1 MFLQVRK
8 GCFSYNKSIPLL
20 HEITFSLDEGD
31 ILAVM
36 GQNGVGKTTLLKCLL
51 GILKW
56 QSGKSE
62 IVGHDSRAT
71 RRLIGYVPQARR
83 FSFPYLVRD
92 MVVFGRA
99 RDLSF
104 FAAPTSRDY
113 RKADEALDELG
124 ILQLRDKSC
133 NQLSGGQLQLVLMA
147 RALVGE
153 PRLLILDEPESHL
166 DCHNQFTIL
175 KTIKSL
181 AKEKNITCIMNTH
194 YLNHALRLANKCLLL
209 ADHQY
214 LFGNTHQV
222 FSPENIRRYFAVDA
236 TILETQYNGK
246 NLKTIVV
253 TDELR

>member
-1 MFLQVRK
+1 MFLQVKK

-20 HEITFSLDEGD
+20 HEITFSLNEGD

-56 QSGKSE
+56 QSGKSQ
-62 IVGHDSRAT
+62 IAGQDSSAA
-71 RRLIGYVPQARR
+71 RRFIGYVPQAHR

-99 RDLSF
+99 RDLAF

-124 ILQLRDKSC
+124 ILHLRDKSC

-153 PRLLILDEPESHL
+153 PRLLILDEPESYL

-175 KTIKSL
+175 KIIKRL

-194 YLNHALRLANKCLLL
+194 YLDHALRLADQCLLL
-209 ADHQY
+209 AGQQF
-214 LFGNTHQV
+214 LFGHTIQILTK
-222 FSPENIRRYFAVDA
+222 ENIRHYFAVEA
-236 TILETQYNGK
+236 TILDTQHQGK
-246 NLKTIVV
+246 NLKTVVV
-253 TDELR
+253 TDDLL